1 MPAAAGIG
9 GPDRVTGKAPAARAA
24 AGSRMPELH
33 NGRDRALLVEV
44 DLGAGEPEARLAE
57 LKDLAASAG
66 AEVADIVTARRAR
79 PDPALFA
86 GRGKVDEIAARRAAT
101 DADLVIFDHALSGA
115 QQRNLERALQCRVV
129 DRVSLILDIFAQR
142 AQSAEGKLQVEL
154 AQLQH
159 LSTRLVRGWTHLER
173 QTGGIGLRGPGETQL
188 ETDRRL
194 IGTRVKMLKSR
205 LARIASQ
212 RETQSRARRRA
223 AVRNVALVGYT
234 NAGKSTLFNRLTG
247 ASSYTADQLF
257 ATLDTTLRRLV
268 LPSAATVV
276 LSDTVGF
283 VRDLPHDLIAA
294 FRATLKEA
302 VDADLLLHVVDNAH
316 PGRDEQIEA
325 VDAVL
330 AEIGADQVPQILVRN
345 KCDAGPCEP
354 GVERDEYGKIRAVRL
369 SALTGA
375 GVPELRAALVER
387 FPRPGDRAATA

>member
-1 MPAAAGIG
+1 
-9 GPDRVTGKAPAARAA
+9 
-24 AGSRMPELH
+24 MPELQ

-44 DLGAGEPEARLAE
+44 DLGAGEAEARLAE

-86 GRGKVDEIAARRAAT
+86 GRGKVDEIAARRVAT

-212 RETQSRARRRA
+212 RETQRRARRRA

-247 ASSYTADQLF
+247 ATSYTADQLF
-257 ATLDTTLRRLV
+257 ATLDTTLRRVV
-268 LPSAATVV
+268 LPGAETVV

-302 VDADLLLHVVDNAH
+302 VDADLLLHVVDSAH
-316 PGRDEQIEA
+316 PGRDEQIAA
-325 VDAVL
+325 VDVVL

-345 KCDAGPCEP
+345 KCDAGACEP